1 MPENQSSVLKSEFTM
16 KTYTGTLSVLLA
28 GALLFS
34 SCKKDNANG
43 ANDTNNTNNDI
54 AETLPAVQTAVTA
67 DVNANISGFY
77 KALPARYDSTTKKY
91 PLLIFL
97 HGLGELGNGVS
108 NLPNLLNNA
117 VPRLLNQ
124 KKFPAQFTVGG
135 KNFSFIVIN
144 PQFKA
149 WPAPADV
156 NSMVN
161 YAIQH
166 YRIDTTRIY
175 VSGLSMGGGATWD
188 YAIAYPNRIAAIV
201 PISGASWPSQAQ
213 CGNMASTNLPIWAF
227 HNDDDGTV
235 SSATTKSTVYF
246 TNTFKPT
253 PAAQMTIWP
262 TGGHD
267 AWTKACNPATKECNG
282 MNMYEWMLQYTRTA
296 AK

>member
-1 MPENQSSVLKSEFTM
+1 M

-28 GALLFS
+28 GVLLFS
-34 SCKKDNANG
+34 ACKKENTKG
-43 ANDTNNTNNDI
+43 ANDTNNANNGV
-54 AETLPAVQTAVTA
+54 AETLPAIQTAVTA
-67 DVNANISGFY
+67 DVNANIGGFY

-97 HGLGELGNGVS
+97 HGVGELGNGVS
-108 NLPNLLNNA
+108 NLPSLLNNA

-149 WPAPADV
+149 WPTPADV
-156 NSMVN
+156 NSMVD

-166 YRIDTTRIY
+166 YRVDSTRIY

-188 YAIAYPNRIAAIV
+188 YAIAYPNRIAAVV

-213 CGNMASTNLPIWAF
+213 CGNMAGAHLPVWAF

-246 TNTFKPT
+246 TNTFNPT

-296 AK
+296 AAK

>member
-1 MPENQSSVLKSEFTM
+1 M
-16 KTYTGTLSVLLA
+16 KHLTRTLSAILA
-28 GALLFS
+28 IAILFS
-34 SCKKDNANG
+34 ACKKDNG
-43 ANDTNNTNNDI
+43 ANNSTDNTGNDI
-54 AETLPAVQTAVTA
+54 AETLPAIQSAVTA
-67 DVNANISGFY
+67 DVTANIGGFY

-97 HGLGELGNGVS
+97 HGVSELGNGVS
-108 NLPNLLNNA
+108 DLSKLLGNA
-117 VPRLLNQ
+117 VPKLLNQ

-156 NSMVN
+156 NSLVN

-166 YRIDTTRIY
+166 YRVDTSRIY
-175 VSGLSMGGGATWD
+175 VSGLSMGGGVTWD
-188 YAIAYPNRIAAIV
+188 YAIAYPNRIAAIT
-201 PISGASWPSQAQ
+201 PICGASWPSQAQ
-213 CGNMASTNLPIWAF
+213 CGNMASTNLPVWAF

-235 SSATTKSTVYF
+235 SSATTKSTINF
-246 TNTFKPT
+246 INTFKPS
-253 PAAQMTIWP
+253 PLAQMTIWA

-267 AWTKACNPATKECNG
+267 AWSKASNPATKECNG